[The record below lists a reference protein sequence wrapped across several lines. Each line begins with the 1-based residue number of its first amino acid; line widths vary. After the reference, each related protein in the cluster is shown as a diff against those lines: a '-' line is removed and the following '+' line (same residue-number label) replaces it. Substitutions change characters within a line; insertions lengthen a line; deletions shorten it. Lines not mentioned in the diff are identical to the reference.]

1 MSPTLLPNRLTTSER
16 ASVFCFL
23 LLASVLTTRA
33 DPTPE
38 AYAALQSNAPEAL
51 TLEITSVTKTAQANG
66 VQVDA
71 QATVLKVARTA
82 TNLKAGDAVA
92 ISYVQAPLPA
102 GVVDSGQVP
111 VVIKGYAYTAYLA
124 GGPPPSAYGMA
135 ALEQSFI
142 MQKDW
147 PTPANPMPKGW
158 ADGQLANVRISQN
171 GAQYFAVYGKPE
183 ASWPL
188 LAVDSPPVLLHFYQ
202 SSADTPNVKVL
213 VYRAG
218 TMASPD
224 PAGPLTIERA
234 VIVTNPGNQMVGDA
248 LWAVDTTPGTASP
261 KQPVWHWTADSLT
274 VKNPF
279 QMTIQDISLRPKAV
293 TK

>member
-1 MSPTLLPNRLTTSER
+1 M
-16 ASVFCFL
+16 
-23 LLASVLTTRA
+23 LLARA
-33 DPTPE
+33 DPAPE
-38 AYAALQSNAPEAL
+38 AYAALQGNAPEAL
-51 TLEITSVTKTAQANG
+51 TIEITAVTKTSQANG
-66 VQVDA
+66 VQVEA

-82 TNLKAGDAVA
+82 TNLKAGDTIA
-92 ISYVQAPLPA
+92 ITYVQTPMPA
-102 GVVDSGQVP
+102 GVAESGEVP
-111 VVIKGYAYTAYLA
+111 VVIKGFAYTAYLL
-124 GGPPPSAYGMA
+124 GGPPPSAYGAA
-135 ALEQSFI
+135 ALGQSFV

-158 ADGQLANVRISQN
+158 VDGQLMNVKISQS

-188 LAVDSPPVLLHFYQ
+188 LAAGSPPVLLHFYQ

-218 TMASPD
+218 TVAGPD

-234 VIVTNPGNQMVGDA
+234 VIATNPGNQMVGDA
-248 LWAVDTTPGTASP
+248 LWAVDTTPGSAPP

-274 VKNPF
+274 VKNPL
-279 QMTIQDISLRPKAV
+279 QMTIQDISLKPNADAK
-293 TK
+293 